1 MSLVHKQ
8 MAWGCIVGVALLVC
22 ISACSLKEEPVP

>member
-8 MAWGCIVGVALLVC
+8 IAWGCIVGVTLLGCLAGVYGDEG
-22 ISACSLKEEPVP
+22 L